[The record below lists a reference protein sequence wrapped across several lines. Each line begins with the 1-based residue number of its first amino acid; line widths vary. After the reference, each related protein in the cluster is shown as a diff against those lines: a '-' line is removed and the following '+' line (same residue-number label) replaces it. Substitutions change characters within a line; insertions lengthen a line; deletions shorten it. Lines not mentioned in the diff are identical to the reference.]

1 MYLRRDLFGGGLLDL
16 RGWGGLLER
25 GLIWAGLLERWRL
38 LERGLIWRGFIKA
51 VGAFLMGS
59 LLERGLV

>member
-1 MYLRRDLFGGGLLDL
+1 
-16 RGWGGLLER
+16 LLER